1 MHCTSCK
8 LKAQWH
14 QTDCELP
21 VEKGCKMHH
30 LLFAAVYRLQ
40 DFMDCMW
47 CSKLEFYI
55 SEDVSRQVLQHGYTC
70 KKLTS
75 TQSHAGLGQKQG
87 ESG

>member
-1 MHCTSCK
+1 
-8 LKAQWH
+8 
-14 QTDCELP
+14 
-21 VEKGCKMHH
+21 MHH

-55 SEDVSRQVLQHGYTC
+55 IEDVMQTSFTIWFTC

-75 TQSHAGLGQKQG
+75 TESHAGLGQKQG